1 MLARPVEVAE
11 RVAGVLRAP
20 TQSCAQI
27 ENRLGVERLTS
38 TSDTGR
44 GKRGQ
49 NRRQKRNVRMAHG
62 SKHCSAEAIRSY
74 ISSNGPPNRAL
85 RCRGRS
91 RICLQDRNDDG
102 HAPKPSRDIVASCR
116 FYRGSPPRVLI
127 TSPSSVAVSG
137 SNASML
143 LLLRTQR
150 WP

>member
-1 MLARPVEVAE
+1 MAA

-20 TQSCAQI
+20 TQSCAHI

-74 ISSNGPPNRAL
+74 TSSNGSQKQAL

-102 HAPKPSRDIVASCR
+102 HAPKIAVKYMQPTTKTTKSQHKIYWLDTRGWRKQYHHETCCR
-116 FYRGSPPRVLI
+116 SLFF
-127 TSPSSVAVSG
+127 
-137 SNASML
+137 
-143 LLLRTQR
+143 
-150 WP
+150 